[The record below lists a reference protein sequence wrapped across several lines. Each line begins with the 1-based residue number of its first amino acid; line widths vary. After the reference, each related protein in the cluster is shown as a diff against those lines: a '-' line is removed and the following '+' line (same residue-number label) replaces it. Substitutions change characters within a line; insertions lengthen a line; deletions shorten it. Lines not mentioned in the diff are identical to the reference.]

1 MCDYSALF
9 CAGVLFEQKFQLILT
24 NNNYVKVVKNEWPIN
39 GRRSSFVAR
48 PIKKVKAHLSKMSF
62 WNMKQV
68 TRQTRSVVRVSKS
81 EHRAEEGI
89 CHTA

>member
-9 CAGVLFEQKFQLILT
+9 CAGVLFEHKFQLILT
-24 NNNYVKVVKNEWPIN
+24 NNNYVKFVKKEWPIN
-39 GRRSSFVAR
+39 GGRSYFVAR

-68 TRQTRSVVRVSKS
+68 TRQ
-81 EHRAEEGI
+81 
-89 CHTA
+89 